1 MENYSDKY
9 LKDPKDRYRF
19 LKAKIAETY
28 KEFSD
33 IGEEFQKAIENFPNV
48 DINEID
54 DIVKRSF
61 VKSSII
67 SYLQTALFDSLQCM
81 ENLKA
86 KEED

>member
-1 MENYSDKY
+1 MESDAKY
-9 LKDPKDRYRF
+9 LQDQEDRYRF

-67 SYLQTALFDSLQCM
+67 SYLQTAMLDSLKYI
-81 ENLKA
+81 ENSKT